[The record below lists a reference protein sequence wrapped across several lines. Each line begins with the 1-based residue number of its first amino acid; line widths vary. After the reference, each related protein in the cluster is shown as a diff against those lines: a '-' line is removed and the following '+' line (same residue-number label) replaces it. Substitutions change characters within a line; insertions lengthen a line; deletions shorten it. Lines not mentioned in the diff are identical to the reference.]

1 MGGKI
6 FKTGLVYL
14 LFSVVVMLLDYLT
27 KQWIV
32 SNVPVNDI
40 AGSIEVIP
48 NFFRIIHVH
57 NHGAAFSF
65 LAGQNGW
72 QVVFFS
78 VIAIAVSCFC
88 IRGMF
93 KNSRSQLISNTGC
106 ALIVGG
112 ALGNLYDRIAYGY
125 VIDFLDFNFGNYH
138 YPAFNVA
145 DCGICAGVFLWCVYE
160 LFLNKN
166 NKENSDNAGK

>member
-1 MGGKI
+1 M
-6 FKTGLVYL
+6 
-14 LFSVVVMLLDYLT
+14 
-27 KQWIV
+27 
-32 SNVPVNDI
+32 
-40 AGSIEVIP
+40 AGC
-48 NFFRIIHVH
+48 
-57 NHGAAFSF
+57 
-65 LAGQNGW
+65 
-72 QVVFFS
+72 FFS

-93 KNSRSQLISNTGC
+93 KNSRSQLISNTGY

-145 DCGICAGVFLWCVYE
+145 DCGICAGVFLWCIYE